1 MKTIKTLILAT
12 AAVIGCGT
20 ILAAGQPFEVSGRI
34 TDDGGNPLAKVT
46 VMAKTGGQVSI
57 SDTKGYYKIKV
68 DKGGTLTFVL
78 HGYQTEC
85 RTAGKSVIDVQMYPE
100 TTVLQSEPACDMV
113 MEEEV
118 LKSDFKHMSRAK
130 HEAGKVN
137 AIIYGGSYTG
147 EAVAVSP
154 APLPYSYDNM
164 DTEEYAVIR
173 ENRFVNVAKDP
184 LSTFSLEVDGA
195 SYSNVRRMLGCGARP
210 ENDAVRVEEFVNYFS
225 YDYPKPTGSDPLK
238 ISHEVAP
245 CPWNAKHKL
254 VKIGVKAREIPS
266 DNLPAANFVFLVDVS
281 GSMYGGNRLPLVKSS
296 LKLLINNL
304 RDKDRVAIVTYAGS
318 AGVALTSTPGTDKQK
333 IREALDNLEAGGST
347 AGGEGIKLAYKI
359 ARQNFV
365 EGGNNR
371 IILATDGDFNVG
383 VSSADGL
390 QSLIEQ
396 ERKSGVFLTVLGYG
410 MGNYKDKLMQV
421 LAEKGNGNYAY
432 IENMQEAN
440 KVLVNEFGGTMYAV
454 AKDVKLQVEFNP
466 ARVQAF
472 RLVGYESRLL
482 EHEDFNDD
490 TKDAGEIG
498 AGHSVTAFYE
508 IVPVGVKSDFGGID
522 PLKYQLSDKLK
533 VGVAGGSDELMTV
546 KLRYK
551 APDGDVSRK
560 MEVPVSEGKGGAL
573 SEDFYFASAVAMFGQ
588 LLRDSDFKGDATYDK
603 VIEQARKGLSDDEY
617 GYRREFLRLVETAKG
632 MTDLTRNM

>member
-46 VMAKTGGQVSI
+46 VTAKTSGQVSI

-78 HGYQTEC
+78 HGYQTEY

-100 TTVLQSEPACDMV
+100 TIVLQSEPACDMV

-195 SYSNVRRMLGCGARP
+195 SYSNVRRMLGRGARP